1 MFTRTQEQ
9 ILIFLL
15 SKPEEQLT
23 IRGIAK
29 RLGKSYTLVYN
40 NLAKLEK
47 ESIIRKQNVPPGQI
61 ITLNE
66 FAPTEI
72 FVDIELK
79 RKKEFLKKY
88 PWVQVMLKDIL
99 LSTKNLFFTL
109 LVFGSY
115 AKATQTKSSDFDLLI
130 IVQNKKDIKDV
141 EYAIDRAYTKV
152 KKGLNFV
159 DINDF
164 KEMIKNTNEL
174 NIGNEA
180 KKHHIVLYGVEAY
193 YQLLKRIYRR

>member
-40 NLAKLEK
+40 NIAKLEK

-88 PWVQVMLKDIL
+88 PWVQVMLRDIL

-130 IVQNKKDIKDV
+130 IVQGKKDIKDV

-164 KEMIKNTNEL
+164 RNSFFL
-174 NIGNEA
+174 F
-180 KKHHIVLYGVEAY
+180 
-193 YQLLKRIYRR
+193 

>member
-23 IRGIAK
+23 IRGITK

-40 NLAKLEK
+40 NIAKLEK

-61 ITLNE
+61 IILNE

-88 PWVQVMLKDIL
+88 PWVQVMLNDIL
-99 LSTKNLFFTL
+99 LSAKNLFFTL

-115 AKATQTKSSDFDLLI
+115 AKATQTKSSDLDLLI
-130 IVQNKKDIKDV
+130 IVQDKKDIKNV

-159 DINDF
+159 DMNDF

-180 KKHHIVLYGVEAY
+180 KKHHIILYGVEAY
-193 YQLLKRIYRR
+193 YQLLRRIYKR